1 MTNFLFY
8 SPRSNTKLFIFFP
21 VYFCYQNDKLVK
33 CNKTLFKKSL
43 FRLLYE
49 RYYVIGIS
57 LMMKDLDVLMAIV
70 NMIIRM
76 RKCFLCRSCSQGK
89 SVFTKTD
96 GCKQIDLFY
105 CILI

>member
-49 RYYVIGIS
+49 RYYVISIS
-57 LMMKDLDVLMAIV
+57 LMMKDLGEHIAIV
-70 NMIIRM
+70 NMIISM
-76 RKCFLCRSCSQGK
+76 CEYFLCRSCSQDK
-89 SVFTKTD
+89 CVSTKTD

-105 CILI
+105 CKLI